1 MTDEPR
7 WLDDTERRAWLSLL
21 AVVFVGIPELERR
34 FRPYGLVHVEYGL
47 LAALSE
53 IAEGMRL
60 SDLAATMNMS
70 PSRLS
75 HRLRKLLELGYIEVA
90 GSGCDGRV
98 SIARVTDAGRAFV
111 AEVAPDHV
119 GDVRRVIFDHLT
131 PAQVSALADALGT
144 VAHELGGC
152 TTGALGSV
160 GPARGPLQNTDE
172 PGAGGS
178 APVGSATQTPSR
190 PSCEETDEAEEC
202 PSRIE

>member
-53 IAEGMRL
+53 IADGMRL

-75 HRLRKLLELGYIEVA
+75 HRLRKLVELGYVELA
-90 GSGCDGRV
+90 SSECDGRV
-98 SIARVTDAGRAFV
+98 SIARVTEVGRSFV
-111 AEVAPDHV
+111 TKVAPDHV
-119 GDVRRVIFDHLT
+119 EDVRRIIFDHLS
-131 PAQVSALADALGT
+131 PAQVGALADALGT

-152 TTGALGSV
+152 TS
-160 GPARGPLQNTDE
+160 GP
-172 PGAGGS
+172 
-178 APVGSATQTPSR
+178 APVGSATQTRSR

>member
-7 WLDDTERRAWLSLL
+7 WLNDTERRAWLSLL

-53 IAEGMRL
+53 VAEGLRL
-60 SDLAATMNMS
+60 SDLAARMNVS

-75 HRLRKLLELGYIEVA
+75 HRLRKLVDLGYIELG
-90 GSGCDGRV
+90 GSECDGRV
-98 SIARVTDAGRAFV
+98 SIARVTGAGREFV
-111 AEVAPDHV
+111 AKVAPDHV
-119 GDVRRVIFDHLT
+119 HDVRRVIFDHLD
-131 PAQVSALADALGT
+131 PAQVTALADALET

-152 TTGALGSV
+152 TSG
-160 GPARGPLQNTDE
+160 
-172 PGAGGS
+172 
-178 APVGSATQTPSR
+178 PVGSATLTPSR